1 MVSSFVCFNC
11 VFLLIL
17 ATSSC
22 CGCRV
27 LIWKIDAMPFQC
39 LTSCL
44 LHLLCPTLD
53 KSRIG
58 VDSLQGNVEGRFRG
72 TPETHLFGTTSILL
86 ERCHQLQQQ
95 HCCRKMRCSVESWG
109 SVMWFPSPSVSRS
122 AIEGTWA
129 DRLAVRFTCVWKWT
143 EQFLLA
149 LQKAVDSATF
159 MIMAI
164 GATQPKIQTNELS
177 LSLSLCLWLN
187 SVTCFVTL
195 SADVLCA
202 CQHFYSVHYE
212 VNVNCKM

>member
-1 MVSSFVCFNC
+1 MPSLNLKNRCYAIPVSD
-11 VFLLIL
+11 FLPPPSALSNFRQKENRRGFSAGKRGGQIPRH
-17 ATSSC
+17 S
-22 CGCRV
+22 
-27 LIWKIDAMPFQC
+27 WN
-39 LTSCL
+39 
-44 LHLLCPTLD
+44 TL
-53 KSRIG
+53 
-58 VDSLQGNVEGRFRG
+58 VWNHE
-72 TPETHLFGTTSILL
+72 HCL

>member
-1 MVSSFVCFNC
+1 MPSLNLKNRCYAIPVSD
-11 VFLLIL
+11 FLPPPSALSNFRQKENRRGFSAGKRGGQIPRH
-17 ATSSC
+17 SWS
-22 CGCRV
+22 
-27 LIWKIDAMPFQC
+27 
-39 LTSCL
+39 
-44 LHLLCPTLD
+44 TL
-53 KSRIG
+53 
-58 VDSLQGNVEGRFRG
+58 VWNHE
-72 TPETHLFGTTSILL
+72 HCL

-177 LSLSLCLWLN
+177 LCLSLSVSDWIP
-187 SVTCFVTL
+187 SHA
-195 SADVLCA
+195 SW
-202 CQHFYSVHYE
+202 H
-212 VNVNCKM
+212 